1 MLRRNGLHPGP
12 KKTRG
17 RHDERDDGIPGGGRR
32 SLICYLLVTRVQNR
46 SARRQSAGS
55 DGSGNDVSYRS
66 GGDGWNIFSWSA
78 APVLHL
84 ITRRRRAIPA
94 AARTAE
100 AETAAAAVINAAKS
114 WAKARILIRRN
125 TAF

>member
-1 MLRRNGLHPGP
+1 MTSGMTAFLVAVG
-12 KKTRG
+12 
-17 RHDERDDGIPGGGRR
+17 GI

-78 APVLHL
+78 ATVLHL
-84 ITRRRRAIPA
+84 ITRRRGAIPA

-100 AETAAAAVINAAKS
+100 AETAAGAVISAAKS